1 MDDLDA
7 GLLLWS
13 LALFFSR
20 FFVEFKKSSYAP
32 GLGPDKQ

>member
-7 GLLLWS
+7 GLLLGG
-13 LALFFSR
+13 LALYFSG